1 MPKKYNVLWTESAE
15 SDLINIIEFISL
27 NNPLNAKDI
36 FLKFKTSASK
46 LYLFPKRGRIVPELK
61 EQGITIYRELVIK
74 PWRVIY
80 KIENK
85 SVYILS
91 VIDSRRNIEDILL
104 SRFINKDL

>member
-1 MPKKYNVLWTESAE
+1 MPKKYNVLWTASAE
-15 SDLINIIEFISL
+15 SDLISIIEYISI
-27 NNPLNAKDI
+27 NNPLNAKEI

-46 LYLFPKRGRIVPELK
+46 LYLFTKRGRVVPELK
-61 EQGITIYRELVIK
+61 EQGVRIYRELVFK

-85 SVYILS
+85 NVYILS
-91 VIDSRRNIEDILL
+91 VIVSRRNIEDSLL